1 MQGSPLRQIIFP
13 QRQNILQQVPAVLGV
28 NIRQITS
35 NNVNY
40 SKSLDRFTTSDKDL
54 QGKDKTDRV
63 KDPDVEKNDE
73 DGVSGEKHAHITQ
86 HWQLLGGNNEGGRV
100 INSPSQK
107 QRQALKDRALK
118 ANSTV
123 LERRMGQLAV
133 EQEGKEITSE
143 RDLVKAHQTRHQMD
157 RLVEDLIQEGMAKG
171 AFDNLAGA
179 GKPLPERPADF
190 NPYIDSTTHKM
201 NQVVKLSYLVLVP
214 SSPDFGRNRVHP
226 SVGGASEGDST

>member
-1 MQGSPLRQIIFP
+1 MQGSPLRQILFP
-13 QRQNILQQVPAVLGV
+13 QRQNILQVPAVLGV

-35 NNVNY
+35 NNANY
-40 SKSLDRFTTSDKDL
+40 SKSLDPSTTGGKVL
-54 QGKDKTDRV
+54 QRKNKTDRA

-73 DGVSGEKHAHITQ
+73 DGLSGEKHAHITQ
-86 HWQLLGGNNEGGRV
+86 HWQLLGGNNESGTM

-123 LERRMGQLAV
+123 LERRMEQLAV
-133 EQEGKEITSE
+133 EQEGKKITSE

-201 NQVVKLSYLVLVP
+201 NQVVKLSFYRTQVR
-214 SSPDFGRNRVHP
+214 S
-226 SVGGASEGDST
+226 